1 MGFSLKKAI
10 RGVRNTVK
18 KAAAPVTRITEK
30 VLKPVVTPLRP
41 IASKVAGFTPQALV
55 LGPKTFGIRSKRGT
69 EGFERS
75 QKVNRIGTAA
85 VAVAAGGYFAAPVLT
100 SAVTKAVPFLLKGA
114 GSVATSV
121 LPGLLNRGGGPT
133 EDTAWNP
140 ESEIADAIRHDQEAA
155 LFRDTAAAGF
165 VNYGGA
171 PDPAEYGP
179 SPAWPSRPDGA
190 AAPTNLSPVLGLVG
204 AGVGLY
210 LLMKGG

>member
-140 ESEIADAIRHDQEAA
+140 EIGGGSGDIGGGGWG
-155 LFRDTAAAGF
+155 TGGGGGGF
-165 VNYGGA
+165 A
-171 PDPAEYGP
+171 PDPSEYAP
-179 SPAWPSRPDGA
+179 SPAWPARPDGA
-190 AAPTNLSPVLGLVG
+190 AEPTNLSPVLTLVG